1 MDNKRKIGE
10 EELKRALLMMKYDSK
25 KTLTENVQE
34 VEGVQRIDEVAWF
47 VPAAWGLGKWL
58 LATAVTGGAIAG
70 ISSWIDSVTGGGDSF
85 DNTKIFFEGCSTIS
99 SKMKPNNS
107 PDEIKKAADI
117 IWTNSAG
124 QDWYQGFG
132 ASNEESIKKAL
143 DSMETIADL
152 CALNSEFYKT
162 YSRDLFEV
170 LDSEIDGDDFTTYVW
185 APISRKAEQAKE
197 DLDQAE
203 SQQQDSTTNTTD
215 TADTTDTTDATI
227 APSPSTGRYKECSG
241 TYTQGC
247 FSEKIREVQTCLGGL
262 VPDGK
267 FGPKTQAAL
276 DAVGFG
282 GGFKDSDVN
291 KICSISSMPEPDS
304 DLPTPDEDDIDSLN

>member
-25 KTLTENVQE
+25 KTLTENVQD
-34 VEGVQRIDEVAWF
+34 VEGSQTINEMWF
-47 VPAAWGLGKWL
+47 VPAAWGIGKWL
-58 LATAVTGGAIAG
+58 LATAITGGAIAG

-85 DNTKIFFEGCSTIS
+85 DKTKIFFEGCSTTLQ
-99 SKMKPNNS
+99 KMKPSSS
-107 PDEIKKAADI
+107 PQEIKTASDV

-152 CALNSEFYKT
+152 CALSAEFYNT

-185 APISRKAEQAKE
+185 APISRKAEEAKQDLEQA
-197 DLDQAE
+197 Q
-203 SQQQDSTTNTTD
+203 SQQQGS
-215 TADTTDTTDATI
+215 TTDTTTTTTDTTSTDGEVV
-227 APSPSTGRYKECSG
+227 PSPSLGRYKECTG
-241 TYTQGC
+241 TYTRGC
-247 FSEKIREVQTCLGGL
+247 FSEKIRNIQTCLGL

-267 FGPKTQAAL
+267 YGPKTQAAL
-276 DAVGFG
+276 EGVGFG
-282 GGFKDSDVN
+282 GGFKDSDVD
-291 KICSISSMPEPDS
+291 KICSISTMPEPDL
-304 DLPTPDEDDIDSLN
+304 DLPTPDDDIDSLN

>member
-10 EELKRALLMMKYDSK
+10 EELKRALLMMKYDNK
-25 KTLTENVQE
+25 KTLTENVQD
-34 VEGVQRIDEVAWF
+34 VEGSQTINEVAWF
-47 VPAAWGLGKWL
+47 VPAAWGVGKWL
-58 LATAVTGGAIAG
+58 LATTIATGAVAG

-85 DNTKIFFEGCSTIS
+85 DKTKIFFEGCSTTLK
-99 SKMKPNNS
+99 KMKPNNS
-107 PDEIKKAADI
+107 PQEIKSAADM

-152 CALNSEFYKT
+152 CALNAEFYNT

-197 DLDQAE
+197 DLEQVE
-203 SQQQDSTTNTTD
+203 TQQQNT
-215 TADTTDTTDATI
+215 TTDTTTTTTDTTTDTTVM
-227 APSPSTGRYKECSG
+227 PSPSLGKYKECSG
-241 TYTQGC
+241 SYTRGC
-247 FSEKIREVQTCLGGL
+247 FSEKVREVQTCLGL

-267 FGPKTQAAL
+267 YGPKTQAAL
-276 DAVGFG
+276 ERAGYLD
-282 GGFKDSDVN
+282 GFKDSDVD
-291 KICSISSMPEPDS
+291 KICSVQTMPEPDL
-304 DLPTPDEDDIDSLN
+304 DLPTPDDDIDSLN